1 MQGVERQGSG
11 LRVAD
16 APQYG
21 RFNSCFELVL
31 YYNAMN
37 IYVKYVYIHIQTS
50 IIYIYI
56 YICSDINMIG

>member
-1 MQGVERQGSG
+1 MERQGSG

-37 IYVKYVYIHIQTS
+37 IYVKYVYIHIVYTN
-50 IIYIYI
+50 IYYIYI
-56 YICSDINMIG
+56 YLFVLILI